1 MSWESISYWIEHH
14 PGLASW
20 VQAVGSILAILVA
33 VRVASSQKREQ
44 LRNERTKFERDCEFL
59 RVISDRALRAA
70 KPDPSNMSARD
81 AARTLIGVSS
91 IFQKIDLMSLPHA
104 YLIEPISTIRDA
116 LQAAES
122 SIRAE
127 PKIEL
132 YFESA
137 EHDKWYML
145 IFLARNRLIEVMRCI
160 S

>member
-1 MSWESISYWIEHH
+1 MNWESISYWIEHH

-59 RVISDRALRAA
+59 KVISDRALRAA
-70 KPDPSNMSARD
+70 KPNPTDSSARD

-122 SIRAE
+122 SIKAE
-127 PKIEL
+127 PKVEL
-132 YFESA
+132 YFGSA
-137 EHDKWYML
+137 EHQKWYMT
-145 IFLARNRLIEVMRCI
+145 IFLARNRALEEIRRI
-160 S
+160 F